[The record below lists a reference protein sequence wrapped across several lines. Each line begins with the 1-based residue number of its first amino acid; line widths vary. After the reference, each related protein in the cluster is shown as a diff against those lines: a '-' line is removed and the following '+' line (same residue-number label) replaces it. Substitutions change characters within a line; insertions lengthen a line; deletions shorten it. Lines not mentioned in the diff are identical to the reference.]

1 MLFRSRVNQT
11 DTGDQPALSGAEIQL
26 TDYNTGFVYPCTSDQ
41 SGMYEIAGLSPGV
54 YNMSIRKPGYIDLE
68 VKVTVTSSDP
78 VVYNPVLTPIP
89 DAYDG
94 KGGARGTIV
103 DARTAEAVSDITLLF
118 RRGVGVTSGDVVL
131 TVYSDE
137 SGRYEAAD
145 LPAGYYTVQIVDQRQ
160 EEVKYTDSTMLVK
173 IIGGSI
179 IENQNGVVSGDLDS
193 RQLRIVL
200 TWGETPRDLDSHL
213 VGTTA
218 DGRKAHMYY
227 GQKVVYNS
235 EGRVEFQLDVDDTTS
250 YGPETTTIYHPESE
264 DYEFYV
270 HNYSRGSQKQLRNSG
285 ATVQVYRGNSAL
297 PWKTYY
303 VPQQDG
309 YYWNVFCYNAQTGE
323 IIPHNYNSVDCESY

>member
-1 MLFRSRVNQT
+1 M
-11 DTGDQPALSGAEIQL
+11 
-26 TDYNTGFVYPCTSDQ
+26 
-41 SGMYEIAGLSPGV
+41 
-54 YNMSIRKPGYIDLE
+54 
-68 VKVTVTSSDP
+68 KVTVTSSDP

-103 DARTAEAVSDITLLF
+103 DAKTAEAVSDITLLF

-131 TVYSDE
+131 TVHSDE

-145 LPAGYYTVQIVDQRQ
+145 LTAGYYTVQIVDQRQ

-179 IENQNGVVSGDLDS
+179 IENQNGVVSG
-193 RQLRIVL
+193 
-200 TWGETPRDLDSHL
+200 DLDSHL

-309 YYWNVFCYNAQTGE
+309 YYWNVF
-323 IIPHNYNSVDCESY
+323 